1 MDKAYPDKLTDT
13 LKSLQELIE
22 KTVKSAYDAG
32 YMDGYIKADA
42 DNLIDR
48 IKRQNRRRKSRHE
61 DYNRTD

>member
-1 MDKAYPDKLTDT
+1 MVKAYPDKLTDT

-48 IKRQNRRRKSRHE
+48 IKRQNRQRKPRHE

>member
-1 MDKAYPDKLTDT
+1 MVKAYPDELTDT

-48 IKRQNRRRKSRHE
+48 IVKAINDGE
-61 DYNRTD
+61 AET

>member
-42 DNLIDR
+42 DNLIDHIVKA
-48 IKRQNRRRKSRHE
+48 IKAGE
-61 DYNRTD
+61 AET